1 MAIPSEIY
9 IDDQKYYSYATV
21 EEADIYFKAKFGST
35 WAGKE
40 ELTKQQL
47 LITATRLI
55 DARQYAGAKL
65 EVNQPLQFPRQ
76 FKSGNVSD
84 DDLVMACCYE
94 IADSLGTSG
103 GSGNIDSSMLSGVKS
118 YKVGDVDVTMKDDAE
133 IKITSQDDIID
144 DMLKPYL
151 SDVGGAKIWL

>member
-9 IDDQKYYSYATV
+9 IDDEKYYAYATV
-21 EEADIYFKAKFGST
+21 EDADIYFKAKFGST
-35 WAGKE
+35 WASKE

-47 LITATRLI
+47 LITATRMI
-55 DARQYAGAKL
+55 DARQYAGTEL
-65 EVNQPLQFPRQ
+65 VPNQPLQFPRQ
-76 FKSGNVSD
+76 FRSGAVSD
-84 DDLVMACCYE
+84 DDLVTACCFE
-94 IADSLGTSG
+94 LADSLGTSG
-103 GSGNIDSSMLSGVKS
+103 GSGNVDSSMLSGIKS

-151 SDVGGAKIWL
+151 TDVGGAKIWL